1 MSFGRYFRTKVYIT
15 WIFYQKISDLPS
27 LKERLKTLYSL
38 LYVMSVWYTDE
49 PIKIA
54 NFILTQEN
62 DYHEEVVRRIHCSFH
77 HLNSSSQV
85 QIQTRQHGFIVFDE
99 YVIGLNAKRS
109 SFCKRFQLL
118 PLFGRENNVWLF
130 PINLEC
136 CSQNLQQIDEKKHL
150 CTCQSSNLYF
160 LSSNDNTECHRE

>member
-1 MSFGRYFRTKVYIT
+1 MKEFSTG
-15 WIFYQKISDLPS
+15 KISDFPS
-27 LKERLKTLYSL
+27 LKGRLKSLYDL
-38 LYVMSVWYTDE
+38 LYDLKKDE

-62 DYHEEVVRRIHCSFH
+62 DYHEEVVRRIHFSFH

-136 CSQNLQQIDEKKHL
+136 CLQNLQQIDEKEHL
-150 CTCQSSNLYF
+150 CTVS
-160 LSSNDNTECHRE
+160 H